1 MNTVNTAMM
10 NIIQPIENYRR
21 YYVYVPLA
29 KSESVML
36 ICTLLDIGKQIR
48 EYGHDDNDKKR

>member
-1 MNTVNTAMM
+1 MM

-48 EYGHDDNDKKR
+48 EYGHDDNDKER